1 MDEEELSMSTYSEV
15 DSVDLRGKQDS
26 RPYSLFAYPA
36 EDNFAGVKYPL
47 SWIEKVQK
55 GYFNKVLRFSSL
67 IDEDRIINGLYYWMQ
82 RHSFPPILSIYPKSN
97 QIL

>member
-1 MDEEELSMSTYSEV
+1 MDEDELSMESYS
-15 DSVDLRGKQDS
+15 SVDLNDSQGEQDN

-55 GYFNKVLRFSSL
+55 GYFNQVSL
-67 IDEDRIINGLYYWMQ
+67 FL
-82 RHSFPPILSIYPKSN
+82 L
-97 QIL
+97 